1 MSRIR
6 RGDGAR
12 IEVISELDA
21 GHTGFDVTDE
31 RTLRALREAEDRHFW
46 HITRNELIADRL
58 AAIGVRPGAR
68 IVDLGCGGGCVTAYL
83 SRAGY
88 DVVGVD
94 GHRAL
99 VELASSRAPD
109 ARFWVHDLSRGV
121 GGLPERGFDVA
132 GLFDVIEHL
141 DDPRAALRDALA
153 LMRDGGWL
161 VGTVPALM
169 RLWSRVDVQAGHRRR
184 YEPSTLWADLRS
196 VDVEAIRIA
205 PFNRVLV
212 PAMLVQRRVVSRI
225 GDRGRIS
232 EANLGVPP
240 WWANGLAAWVLRV
253 ERHLAPVLDRRNLP
267 GASLWF
273 AARKP
278 TNRGGVVPRG
288 GVEPPT

>member
-1 MSRIR
+1 MPRSRR
-6 RGDGAR
+6 RHGVR

-21 GHTGFDVTDE
+21 SHAGFDVTDE
-31 RTLRALREAEDRHFW
+31 RTLRALRDAEDRHFW
-46 HITRNELIADRL
+46 HLTRNELIVERL

-68 IVDLGCGGGCVTAYL
+68 FVELGCGGGCVTAYL

-109 ARFWVHDLSRGV
+109 ARFWVHDLSRGA
-121 GGLPERGFDVA
+121 GGLPERGFDAA

-141 DDPRAALRDALA
+141 DDPRAALRDALD
-153 LMRDGGWL
+153 LVRDGGWL
-161 VGTVPALM
+161 VGTVPASM

-184 YEPSTLWADLRS
+184 YEPSTLRADLRS
-196 VDVEAIRIA
+196 IDVADIRIA

-212 PAMLVQRRVVSRI
+212 PAMMVQRRVVSRL

-240 WWANGLAAWVLRV
+240 WWANRLAAWVLRA
-253 ERHLAPVLDRRNLP
+253 ERRLSPVLDRRNLP

-273 AARKP
+273 AARKR
-278 TNRGGVVPRG
+278 TNRGEGVPRG